1 MRLSDDEILYIDS
14 KSSHEDEYNAMSI
27 HPSKMNHLPKFE
39 KEIFDKVIV
48 QNSKTEYFNA
58 VVFTSISKV
67 LKKRGI
73 CEFYIDEPIR
83 VMQDSDADQIKEIAK
98 RKGFSD
104 IKAVPYE
111 NWVKDAKGIDQK
123 IETIKLIMIKD

>member
-98 RKGFSD
+98 NGCYDEYGMPLDELS
-104 IKAVPYE
+104 I
-111 NWVKDAKGIDQK
+111 ILQK
-123 IETIKLIMIKD
+123 ISRCLKEVGNEG